1 MRIGA
6 NALRNEYASIAAGG
20 NLAIVGLGGNPKA
33 NVTNLAYT
41 LYRTHSFSNVTTAY
55 NGTTRSWSNPSIS
68 EQVGQVGG
76 SIVSGGTLT
85 IDVGDLSNLNQG
97 RDAPNVRDGAAMA
110 NLNVRGAQAGPTGAS
125 ASVRGPIS
133 VAS

>member
-1 MRIGA
+1 MVEDVLQPGVGPDAVIRAGGSMRIGA

-55 NGTTRSWSNPSIS
+55 NGTTRSW
-68 EQVGQVGG
+68 
-76 SIVSGGTLT
+76 
-85 IDVGDLSNLNQG
+85 
-97 RDAPNVRDGAAMA
+97 
-110 NLNVRGAQAGPTGAS
+110 
-125 ASVRGPIS
+125 
-133 VAS
+133 